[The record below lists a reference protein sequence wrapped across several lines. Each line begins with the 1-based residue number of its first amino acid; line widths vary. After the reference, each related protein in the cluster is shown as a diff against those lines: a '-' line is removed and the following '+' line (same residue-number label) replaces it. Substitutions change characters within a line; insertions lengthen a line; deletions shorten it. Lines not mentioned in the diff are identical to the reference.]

1 MSDTNWIHHLTTAH
15 FFEEHKELT
24 GNLLRMM
31 RMLWQLS
38 VAEAAHDTYVT
49 PETLLRLERGD
60 FTTGNDTDAIFEL
73 LELYR
78 LDDKAAWRIIEGMAD
93 HGVTAAHYA

>member
-1 MSDTNWIHHLTTAH
+1 MSDTNWIHELTTASL
-15 FFEEHKELT
+15 FEEHKELT

-60 FTTGNDTDAIFEL
+60 FVTGNDTDAIFEL
-73 LELYR
+73 LELYD
-78 LDDKAAWRIIEGMAD
+78 LDSNNARRIIVSMAD